1 MTDIGGIV
9 EFVEAVEFSLC
20 TACLAAKLAP
30 CSATWEKPGCI
41 AESQTEKKS
50 KLRKCK
56 ANKTCEQVLKQINKY
71 SNVKILWEGHQ
82 IWKIS
87 HLFWRLLKVS

>member
-1 MTDIGGIV
+1 MEIFGGGMNCNNYLFKGQCLFLTDIGGID

-41 AESQTEKKS
+41 AESQTEKKGVNLK
-50 KLRKCK
+50 KLKLIK
-56 ANKTCEQVLKQINKY
+56 LVNI
-71 SNVKILWEGHQ
+71 
-82 IWKIS
+82 
-87 HLFWRLLKVS
+87 F

>member
-20 TACLAAKLAP
+20 TACRAAKLAP

-41 AESQTEKKS
+41 AESQTEK
-50 KLRKCK
+50 R
-56 ANKTCEQVLKQINKY
+56 
-71 SNVKILWEGHQ
+71 
-82 IWKIS
+82 
-87 HLFWRLLKVS
+87 

>member
-20 TACLAAKLAP
+20 TACRAAKLAP

-41 AESQTEKKS
+41 AESQTEKKRS
-50 KLRKCK
+50 KFYKIK
-56 ANKTCEQVLKQINKY
+56 ANKTCEHILK
-71 SNVKILWEGHQ
+71 
-82 IWKIS
+82 
-87 HLFWRLLKVS
+87 

>member
-20 TACLAAKLAP
+20 TACRAAKLAP

-41 AESQTEKKS
+41 AESQTEKQIKI
-50 KLRKCK
+50 KFK
-56 ANKTCEQVLKQINKY
+56 ANKTCEHILKRIHK
-71 SNVKILWEGHQ
+71 
-82 IWKIS
+82 
-87 HLFWRLLKVS
+87 FF